1 MTHTPEVS
9 PASWPQGRPAYPRRR
24 AANPVMHPA
33 GRLGGTAA
41 LRLLLA
47 AHVAAAFEPITL
59 GIAIGTA
66 SVLTGYLSYTELFCR
81 FAECCREEQPLNA
94 SGTAGLAGGARG
106 ARGTG
111 PRRRQRPA
119 HRAHPLGQEGARR
132 GLSPDSSLE
141 AVSSGTDSPDR
152 EALPE
157 FLLFFFAF

>member
-1 MTHTPEVS
+1 
-9 PASWPQGRPAYPRRR
+9 
-24 AANPVMHPA
+24 MHPA

-94 SGTAGLAGGARG
+94 SGW
-106 ARGTG
+106 
-111 PRRRQRPA
+111 
-119 HRAHPLGQEGARR
+119 LGK
-132 GLSPDSSLE
+132 
-141 AVSSGTDSPDR
+141 
-152 EALPE
+152 
-157 FLLFFFAF
+157 

>member
-1 MTHTPEVS
+1 M
-9 PASWPQGRPAYPRRR
+9 
-24 AANPVMHPA
+24 MHPA

-119 HRAHPLGQEGARR
+119 HRAHPLG
-132 GLSPDSSLE
+132 
-141 AVSSGTDSPDR
+141 
-152 EALPE
+152 
-157 FLLFFFAF
+157 